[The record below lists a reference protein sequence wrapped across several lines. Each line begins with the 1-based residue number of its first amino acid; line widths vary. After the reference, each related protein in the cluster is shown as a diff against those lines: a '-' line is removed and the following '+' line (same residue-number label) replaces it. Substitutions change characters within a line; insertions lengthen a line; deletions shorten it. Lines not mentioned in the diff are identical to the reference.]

1 MSSAFLLNFFIS
13 TILTNTKRICY
24 NIFVKNGGSICSQL
38 KWEVIKMGIG
48 ERIRFIRNLRGMT
61 QKFLGLQVGFSE
73 RTADIRMAQYESEAR
88 EPKAA
93 LIEQMASIFK
103 VSPKAISVPEIDTYD
118 GLMHTFFAL
127 EDMYGLKIAE
137 IDGELCLHLDRTL
150 NPDMNL
156 YDLLELWH
164 KQSMRLAN
172 GLITKQDYD
181 EWRYNYPASQAA
193 LEQAAREKGCKNKS
207 ANSDE

>member
-1 MSSAFLLNFFIS
+1 MAFG
-13 TILTNTKRICY
+13 KRIKL
-24 NIFVKNGGSICSQL
+24 F
-38 KWEVIKMGIG
+38 
-48 ERIRFIRNLRGMT
+48 RTLRGMK
-61 QKFLGLQVGFSE
+61 QRQVGEILGFNGAATE
-73 RTADIRMAQYESEAR
+73 VRMAQYEAEAR

-93 LIEQMASIFK
+93 LVEQMAEIFK

-150 NPDMNL
+150 DPDTNL

-181 EWRYNYPASQAA
+181 EWRYNYHASQAA
-193 LEQAAREKGCKNKS
+193 FEQAARDKRRRNRA

>member
-1 MSSAFLLNFFIS
+1 
-13 TILTNTKRICY
+13 
-24 NIFVKNGGSICSQL
+24 
-38 KWEVIKMGIG
+38 
-48 ERIRFIRNLRGMT
+48 
-61 QKFLGLQVGFSE
+61 
-73 RTADIRMAQYESEAR
+73 MAQ
-88 EPKAA
+88 
-93 LIEQMASIFK
+93 IFK

-127 EDMYGLKIAE
+127 EDIYGLKIAE

-172 GLITKQDYD
+172 GMITRQDYD
-181 EWRYNYPASQAA
+181 EWRYNYPASQAV
-193 LEQAAREKGCKNKS
+193 LEQAARDKRRKDRS
-207 ANSDE
+207 ANDDE

>member
-1 MSSAFLLNFFIS
+1 MANKYSGTQTEKNLEAAFA
-13 TILTNTKRICY
+13 
-24 NIFVKNGGSICSQL
+24 GESQA
-38 KWEVIKMGIG
+38 
-48 ERIRFIRNLRGMT
+48 RNKYT
-61 QKFLGLQVGFSE
+61 YFASVAKKEGF
-73 RTADIRMAQYESEAR
+73 
-88 EPKAA
+88 
-93 LIEQMASIFK
+93 EQMAEIFN

-156 YDLLELWH
+156 LDLFELWH
-164 KQSMRLAN
+164 RQSMRLAN
-172 GLITKQDYD
+172 GMITKQDYD

-193 LEQAAREKGCKNKS
+193 LEQAAREKRRKDRA

>member
-1 MSSAFLLNFFIS
+1 MYLINIYIYVLVFCLSLCYTVFKQFNLFCKEVILMAFG
-13 TILTNTKRICY
+13 KRIKL
-24 NIFVKNGGSICSQL
+24 FRTMRGL
-38 KWEVIKMGIG
+38 KQ
-48 ERIRFIRNLRGMT
+48 R
-61 QKFLGLQVGFSE
+61 QVGEILGFNGAATE
-73 RTADIRMAQYESEAR
+73 VRMAQYEAEAR

-93 LIEQMASIFK
+93 LVEQMASIFN

-156 YDLLELWH
+156 LDLFELWH
-164 KQSMRLAN
+164 RQSMRLAN

-193 LEQAAREKGCKNKS
+193 LEQAAREKRRKDRS
-207 ANSDE
+207 ANGNE

>member
-1 MSSAFLLNFFIS
+1 MAFG
-13 TILTNTKRICY
+13 KRIKL
-24 NIFVKNGGSICSQL
+24 F
-38 KWEVIKMGIG
+38 
-48 ERIRFIRNLRGMT
+48 RTLRSMK
-61 QKFLGLQVGFSE
+61 QRQVGELLGFNGAATE
-73 RTADIRMAQYESEAR
+73 VRMAQ
-88 EPKAA
+88 
-93 LIEQMASIFK
+93 ASIFK

-156 YDLLELWH
+156 LDLFELWH

-172 GLITKQDYD
+172 GMITKQDYD
-181 EWRYNYPASQAA
+181 EWRYNYPVSQAA
-193 LEQAAREKGCKNKS
+193 LEQAARDKRRKDRATN
-207 ANSDE
+207 NDE

>member
-1 MSSAFLLNFFIS
+1 MAFG
-13 TILTNTKRICY
+13 KRIKL
-24 NIFVKNGGSICSQL
+24 FRTMRGL
-38 KWEVIKMGIG
+38 KQ
-48 ERIRFIRNLRGMT
+48 R
-61 QKFLGLQVGFSE
+61 QVGEILGFNGAATE
-73 RTADIRMAQYESEAR
+73 VRMAQYESEAR
-88 EPKAA
+88 EPKTA

-118 GLMHTFFAL
+118 GLMHTFFSL

-193 LEQAAREKGCKNKS
+193 LEQATRDKRRKDRATN
-207 ANSDE
+207 NDE

>member
-1 MSSAFLLNFFIS
+1 MAFG
-13 TILTNTKRICY
+13 KRIKL
-24 NIFVKNGGSICSQL
+24 FRTMRGL
-38 KWEVIKMGIG
+38 KQ
-48 ERIRFIRNLRGMT
+48 R
-61 QKFLGLQVGFSE
+61 QVGEILGFNGAATE
-73 RTADIRMAQYESEAR
+73 VRMAQYEAEAR

-93 LIEQMASIFK
+93 LVEQMAQIFK

-127 EDMYGLKIAE
+127 EDIYGLKIAE

-164 KQSMRLAN
+164 KQSMCLAN
-172 GLITKQDYD
+172 GMITKQDYD
-181 EWRYNYPASQAA
+181 EWRYNYPASQAV
-193 LEQAAREKGCKNKS
+193 LEQAARDKRRRDRA

>member
-1 MSSAFLLNFFIS
+1 MAFG
-13 TILTNTKRICY
+13 KRIKL
-24 NIFVKNGGSICSQL
+24 F
-38 KWEVIKMGIG
+38 
-48 ERIRFIRNLRGMT
+48 RTLRGMK
-61 QKFLGLQVGFSE
+61 QRQVGEILGFNGAATE
-73 RTADIRMAQYESEAR
+73 VRMAQYEAETR

-93 LIEQMASIFK
+93 LIEQMAHIFK
-103 VSPKAISVPEIDTYD
+103 VSPKAISVPEIDTYN

-156 YDLLELWH
+156 LDLFELWH
-164 KQSMRLAN
+164 RQSMRLAN
-172 GLITKQDYD
+172 GMITKQDYD

-193 LEQAAREKGCKNKS
+193 LEQAARDKRRKDRA
-207 ANSDE
+207 ANIDE

>member
-1 MSSAFLLNFFIS
+1 MAFG
-13 TILTNTKRICY
+13 KRIKLFRT
-24 NIFVKNGGSICSQL
+24 I
-38 KWEVIKMGIG
+38 
-48 ERIRFIRNLRGMT
+48 RGMK
-61 QKFLGLQVGFSE
+61 QRQVGEILGFNGAATE
-73 RTADIRMAQYESEAR
+73 VRMAQYEAEAR

-93 LIEQMASIFK
+93 LVEQMAEIFS

-127 EDMYGLKIAE
+127 EDMYDLKIAE

-156 YDLLELWH
+156 LDLLELWH

-193 LEQAAREKGCKNKS
+193 LEQAAREKRRKDRS
-207 ANSDE
+207 ANGDE

>member
-1 MSSAFLLNFFIS
+1 MSSMASLAVRFAFVS
-13 TILTNTKRICY
+13 
-24 NIFVKNGGSICSQL
+24 
-38 KWEVIKMGIG
+38 
-48 ERIRFIRNLRGMT
+48 RNAP
-61 QKFLGLQVGFSE
+61 S
-73 RTADIRMAQYESEAR
+73 AAPS
-88 EPKAA
+88 KAA
-93 LIEQMASIFK
+93 LVEQMAQIFK

-156 YDLLELWH
+156 LDLFELWH
-164 KQSMRLAN
+164 RQSMRLAN
-172 GLITKQDYD
+172 GMITRQDYD

-193 LEQAAREKGCKNKS
+193 LEQAAREKRRKDRA

>member
-1 MSSAFLLNFFIS
+1 MAFG
-13 TILTNTKRICY
+13 KRIKL
-24 NIFVKNGGSICSQL
+24 F
-38 KWEVIKMGIG
+38 
-48 ERIRFIRNLRGMT
+48 RTLRGMK
-61 QKFLGLQVGFSE
+61 QRQVGEILGFNGAATE
-73 RTADIRMAQYESEAR
+73 VRMAQYEAEAR

-93 LIEQMASIFK
+93 LVEQMASIFK

-172 GLITKQDYD
+172 GMITKKDYD

-193 LEQAAREKGCKNKS
+193 LEQAARDRRRKDRAAS
-207 ANSDE
+207 SDE

>member
-1 MSSAFLLNFFIS
+1 
-13 TILTNTKRICY
+13 
-24 NIFVKNGGSICSQL
+24 
-38 KWEVIKMGIG
+38 
-48 ERIRFIRNLRGMT
+48 
-61 QKFLGLQVGFSE
+61 
-73 RTADIRMAQYESEAR
+73 MAQ
-88 EPKAA
+88 
-93 LIEQMASIFK
+93 IFK

-127 EDMYGLKIAE
+127 EDIYGLKIAE

-164 KQSMRLAN
+164 KQSMCLAN
-172 GLITKQDYD
+172 GMITKQDYD

-193 LEQAAREKGCKNKS
+193 LEQAARDKRRRERKV
-207 ANSDE
+207 DPED

>member
-1 MSSAFLLNFFIS
+1 MVLSSLTVFAAHSVQYIMAPGNRTTTDNLHVGVVS
-13 TILTNTKRICY
+13 TKQR
-24 NIFVKNGGSICSQL
+24 
-38 KWEVIKMGIG
+38 
-48 ERIRFIRNLRGMT
+48 
-61 QKFLGLQVGFSE
+61 QVGEILGFNGAATE
-73 RTADIRMAQYESEAR
+73 VRMAQYEAEAR

-93 LIEQMASIFK
+93 LVEQMASIFN

-156 YDLLELWH
+156 LDLFELWH
-164 KQSMRLAN
+164 RQSMRLA
-172 GLITKQDYD
+172 T
-181 EWRYNYPASQAA
+181 A
-193 LEQAAREKGCKNKS
+193 
-207 ANSDE
+207 

>member
-1 MSSAFLLNFFIS
+1 MNVLQSIIQPGIDLFIM
-13 TILTNTKRICY
+13 
-24 NIFVKNGGSICSQL
+24 
-38 KWEVIKMGIG
+38 IKS
-48 ERIRFIRNLRGMT
+48 FYLPTLRM
-61 QKFLGLQVGFSE
+61 VS
-73 RTADIRMAQYESEAR
+73 MAQYEAEAR

-93 LIEQMASIFK
+93 LVEQMAEIFK

-156 YDLLELWH
+156 LDLFELWH
-164 KQSMRLAN
+164 KQSIRLAN
-172 GLITKQDYD
+172 GMITKQDYD

-193 LEQAAREKGCKNKS
+193 LEQAARDKRRRERKVNPE
-207 ANSDE
+207 D

>member
-1 MSSAFLLNFFIS
+1 MSLY
-13 TILTNTKRICY
+13 TD
-24 NIFVKNGGSICSQL
+24 
-38 KWEVIKMGIG
+38 
-48 ERIRFIRNLRGMT
+48 
-61 QKFLGLQVGFSE
+61 LQMAIELSL
-73 RTADIRMAQYESEAR
+73 MAQ
-88 EPKAA
+88 
-93 LIEQMASIFK
+93 IFK

-156 YDLLELWH
+156 LDLFELWH

-172 GLITKQDYD
+172 GVITRQDYD

-193 LEQAAREKGCKNKS
+193 LEQAVRDKRRREHKS
-207 ANSDE
+207 DNDD

>member
-1 MSSAFLLNFFIS
+1 MLYCLYRLQESLKEVILMAFG
-13 TILTNTKRICY
+13 KRIKL
-24 NIFVKNGGSICSQL
+24 F
-38 KWEVIKMGIG
+38 
-48 ERIRFIRNLRGMT
+48 RTLRGMK
-61 QKFLGLQVGFSE
+61 QRQVGEILGFNGAATE
-73 RTADIRMAQYESEAR
+73 VRMAQYEAEAR

-93 LIEQMASIFK
+93 LVEQMADIFK

-156 YDLLELWH
+156 LDLFELWH

-172 GLITKQDYD
+172 GMITRQDYD

-193 LEQAAREKGCKNKS
+193 LEQAARDKRRKDRATN
-207 ANSDE
+207 NDE

>member
-1 MSSAFLLNFFIS
+1 
-13 TILTNTKRICY
+13 
-24 NIFVKNGGSICSQL
+24 
-38 KWEVIKMGIG
+38 
-48 ERIRFIRNLRGMT
+48 
-61 QKFLGLQVGFSE
+61 
-73 RTADIRMAQYESEAR
+73 
-88 EPKAA
+88 
-93 LIEQMASIFK
+93 
-103 VSPKAISVPEIDTYD
+103 
-118 GLMHTFFAL
+118 MHTFFAL

-181 EWRYNYPASQAA
+181 EWRYNYTASQAA
-193 LEQAAREKGCKNKS
+193 LEQAVRDKRRRERKV
-207 ANSDE
+207 DPED

>member
-1 MSSAFLLNFFIS
+1 MAFG
-13 TILTNTKRICY
+13 KRIKL
-24 NIFVKNGGSICSQL
+24 F
-38 KWEVIKMGIG
+38 
-48 ERIRFIRNLRGMT
+48 RTLRGMK
-61 QKFLGLQVGFSE
+61 QRQVGEILGFNGAATE
-73 RTADIRMAQYESEAR
+73 VRMAQYEAEAR

-93 LIEQMASIFK
+93 LVEQMAQIFK

-118 GLMHTFFAL
+118 GLMHTLFAL
-127 EDMYGLKIAE
+127 EDIYGLKIAE

-172 GLITKQDYD
+172 GMITRQDYD
-181 EWRYNYPASQAA
+181 EWRYNYPASQAV
-193 LEQAAREKGCKNKS
+193 LEQAARDKRRKDRS
-207 ANSDE
+207 ANDDE

>member
-1 MSSAFLLNFFIS
+1 MAFG
-13 TILTNTKRICY
+13 KRIKL
-24 NIFVKNGGSICSQL
+24 F
-38 KWEVIKMGIG
+38 
-48 ERIRFIRNLRGMT
+48 RTLRGMK
-61 QKFLGLQVGFSE
+61 QRQVGEILGFNGAATE
-73 RTADIRMAQYESEAR
+73 VRMAQYEAEAR

-93 LIEQMASIFK
+93 LVEQMASIFK

-156 YDLLELWH
+156 LDLFELWH
-164 KQSMRLAN
+164 RQSMLLAN
-172 GLITKQDYD
+172 GLITKQDYG

-193 LEQAAREKGCKNKS
+193 LEQAARDKRRKDKATNG
-207 ANSDE
+207 DE

>member
-1 MSSAFLLNFFIS
+1 MAFG
-13 TILTNTKRICY
+13 KRIKL
-24 NIFVKNGGSICSQL
+24 FRT
-38 KWEVIKMGIG
+38 M
-48 ERIRFIRNLRGMT
+48 RGLT
-61 QKFLGLQVGFSE
+61 QRQVGEILGFNGAATE
-73 RTADIRMAQYESEAR
+73 VRMAQYEAEAR

-93 LIEQMASIFK
+93 LVEQMANIFK

-156 YDLLELWH
+156 LDLFELWH

-172 GLITKQDYD
+172 GLITKD
-181 EWRYNYPASQAA
+181 EYNDWRYNYPKSQAD
-193 LEQAAREKGCKNKS
+193 LEQASREKRRRDRKS
-207 ANSDE
+207 EPQD

>member
-1 MSSAFLLNFFIS
+1 MAFG
-13 TILTNTKRICY
+13 KRIKL
-24 NIFVKNGGSICSQL
+24 F
-38 KWEVIKMGIG
+38 
-48 ERIRFIRNLRGMT
+48 RTLRGMK
-61 QKFLGLQVGFSE
+61 QRQVGEILGFNGAATE
-73 RTADIRMAQYESEAR
+73 VRMAQYEAEAR

-93 LIEQMASIFK
+93 LVEQMAQIFK

-156 YDLLELWH
+156 LDLLELWH

-172 GLITKQDYD
+172 GMITKQDYD

-193 LEQAAREKGCKNKS
+193 LEQAARDKRLKNKS
-207 ANSDE
+207 SNTDE

>member
-1 MSSAFLLNFFIS
+1 MFLFFAYRCAILSSNSSTLFPKEVLLMAFG
-13 TILTNTKRICY
+13 KRIKL
-24 NIFVKNGGSICSQL
+24 F
-38 KWEVIKMGIG
+38 
-48 ERIRFIRNLRGMT
+48 RTLRGMK
-61 QKFLGLQVGFSE
+61 QRQVGEILGFNGAATE
-73 RTADIRMAQYESEAR
+73 VRMAQYEAEAR

-93 LIEQMASIFK
+93 LVEQMAEIFK

-156 YDLLELWH
+156 LDLFELWH

-172 GLITKQDYD
+172 GMITRQDYD
-181 EWRYNYPASQAA
+181 EWRYNYPASQAV
-193 LEQAAREKGCKNKS
+193 LEQAARDKRRKDRS
-207 ANSDE
+207 ANDDE

>member
-1 MSSAFLLNFFIS
+1 MAFG
-13 TILTNTKRICY
+13 KRIKL
-24 NIFVKNGGSICSQL
+24 F
-38 KWEVIKMGIG
+38 
-48 ERIRFIRNLRGMT
+48 RTLRGMK
-61 QKFLGLQVGFSE
+61 QRQVGEILGFNGAATE
-73 RTADIRMAQYESEAR
+73 VRMAQYESEAR

-118 GLMHTFFAL
+118 GIMHTFFAL

-193 LEQAAREKGCKNKS
+193 LEQAVRDKRREDRS
-207 ANSDE
+207 TNSDE

>member
-1 MSSAFLLNFFIS
+1 MAFG
-13 TILTNTKRICY
+13 KRIKL
-24 NIFVKNGGSICSQL
+24 F
-38 KWEVIKMGIG
+38 
-48 ERIRFIRNLRGMT
+48 RTLRGMK
-61 QKFLGLQVGFSE
+61 QRQVGEILGFNGAATE
-73 RTADIRMAQYESEAR
+73 VRMAQYEAEAR

-93 LIEQMASIFK
+93 LVEQMAEIFK

-150 NPDMNL
+150 DPDTNL

-193 LEQAAREKGCKNKS
+193 LEQAARDKRRRNRA

>member
-1 MSSAFLLNFFIS
+1 MAFG
-13 TILTNTKRICY
+13 KRIKL
-24 NIFVKNGGSICSQL
+24 F
-38 KWEVIKMGIG
+38 
-48 ERIRFIRNLRGMT
+48 RTLRGMK
-61 QKFLGLQVGFSE
+61 QRQVGEILGFNGAATE
-73 RTADIRMAQYESEAR
+73 VRMAQYEAEAR

-93 LIEQMASIFK
+93 LVEQMAEIFK

-150 NPDMNL
+150 NPDMNR

-172 GLITKQDYD
+172 GMITRQDYD

-193 LEQAAREKGCKNKS
+193 LEQAAREKRRKNKS
-207 ANSDE
+207 ANGDE